1 VPDRIAILQRL
12 AAVKLLF
19 PNLAPGYTAL
29 TLALMALSILA
40 RPTATQGQVPGRVEP
55 HYWRQQVFFVPYQPN
70 LQDPRANKIDK
81 VQLLLSR
88 DGGQQW
94 AVLQEA
100 EPHVRGFSYHA
111 AADGEYAFAL
121 RMADKRGNYWP
132 EQITQP
138 LLRVVVDT
146 RAPTLD
152 LTASLD
158 NTGQVII
165 RYEAR
170 DDRLKPETLRLE
182 AQADDGPWQRLAF
195 GPPEVSQ
202 ADRLLGQLAWRPPTA
217 GRGLKIRATIDD
229 AAGNPGTAT
238 TDASLVGPVLDPA
251 AGPQLAP
258 PNFGRAPPEAQAART
273 YEPTRSGVEWP
284 SNNSLSST
292 REPAP
297 APSGAAAYDPFAL
310 RRDVASASTGP
321 SGDGRTVAQF
331 AADGAAPSLLSPD
344 RERGAAPAAV
354 GGDAWVSRGASAS
367 VGDGAS
373 NSTTSASAQIGT
385 AEAVAAAGDGGT
397 PWVNSLT
404 IDVDYDIQ
412 TAGPWGVS
420 KVTLWGTRDGGR
432 EWVSLGVDEDNRS
445 PMRVTVPGEGI
456 FGFRIVVDGG
466 NGAST
471 PPPRAGD
478 QPEMAVGVDLAPP
491 RAQLRGA
498 ELGDGALVGHLVVR
512 WSADDDRLAARPV
525 GLFYSATAE
534 GPWTTIATDLENVG
548 EYAWRLGRDVPPRV
562 FLRLEV
568 RDAAG
573 NVAVQQTQ
581 AAVDLNLPRPT
592 GRLRSV
598 RPIEAAPGRYRTAA
612 GTRSVEG

>member
-1 VPDRIAILQRL
+1 MLHLPPRIARGYVALLLAPLAATSLARL
-12 AAVKLLF
+12 ADA
-19 PNLAPGYTAL
+19 
-29 TLALMALSILA
+29 
-40 RPTATQGQVPGRVEP
+40 QGQAPGRVEP

-70 LQDPRANKIDK
+70 LQDPRAGKIDK

-132 EQITQP
+132 EQIPQP

-146 RAPTLD
+146 QAPTLD
-152 LTASLD
+152 LKASLD
-158 NTGQVII
+158 NTGQIVI

-170 DDRLKPETLRLE
+170 DGRLKPETLRLE
-182 AQADDGPWQRLAF
+182 AQSDGSSWQRLAL

-202 ADRLLGQLAWRPPTA
+202 VDRLLGQLTWRPPRA
-217 GRGLKIRATIDD
+217 GRGVKIRATIDD

-238 TDASLVGPVLDPA
+238 AEASLVGPVLDPG

-258 PNFGRAPPEAQAART
+258 PIFSGPPPDLQAARSN
-273 YEPTRSGVEWP
+273 EPTPAGLEWP
-284 SNNSLSST
+284 SNNSLSSA
-292 REPAP
+292 RASAP
-297 APSGAAAYDPFAL
+297 APSGAAAYDPFAP
-310 RRDVASASTGP
+310 RRDTESGSPGP
-321 SGDGRTVAQF
+321 AGGGRTAAQF
-331 AADGAAPSLLSPD
+331 AADVAAPSLLSPD
-344 RERGAAPAAV
+344 RERGAAPAPV
-354 GGDAWVSRGASAS
+354 GGEAWVSRGVSALA
-367 VGDGAS
+367 GDGAS
-373 NSTTSASAQIGT
+373 HSATSAFAQNGT
-385 AEAVAAAGDGGT
+385 AEAAAAAADGGT
-397 PWVNSLT
+397 RWVNSLT

-432 EWVSLGVDEDNRS
+432 QWVSLGVDEDNRS
-445 PMRVTVPGEGI
+445 PMRVTVPGEGMY
-456 FGFRIVVDGG
+456 GFRIVVDGG
-466 NGAST
+466 NGAAA
-471 PPPRAGD
+471 PPPRAGE
-478 QPEMAVGVDLAPP
+478 QPEMSVGVDLAPP
-491 RAQLRGA
+491 RAELRGA
-498 ELGDGALVGHLVVR
+498 ALGDGALIGQLVIR
-512 WSADDDRLAARPV
+512 WSAEDDRLAARPV
-525 GLFYSATAE
+525 GLFCSATAE
-534 GPWTTIATDLENVG
+534 GPWTTIATDLDNVG

-573 NVAVQQTQ
+573 NVAVQQTPT
-581 AAVDLNLPRPT
+581 ALDLNLPRPT

-612 GTRSVEG
+612 GVRSVEG